1 MGKLRNKR
9 KKEKKYRRSPNFF
22 FSTSFTKLIESIFL
36 CAFVILFIIGLFNIV
51 HLVVIQ
57 FILDPFIGEHGK
69 LATATISEIY
79 EVKVYTRRAQ
89 NNSTYEVREYVFTSE
104 GKVYSGEL
112 REYEEAECSKYLKVG
127 DSLDIRYI
135 EQFPY
140 LNASICE
147 IEEMQRGTRSL
158 LPF

>member
-1 MGKLRNKR
+1 MGKLKNKR
-9 KKEKKYRRSPNFF
+9 KRKKYRNDNPTR
-22 FSTSFTKLIESIFL
+22 TISFEEIVKGIAL
-36 CAFVILFIIGLFNIV
+36 CAFAILFIKSLFNILCV
-51 HLVVIQ
+51 TANRY
-57 FILDPFIGEHGK
+57 ILIPIVDEYGK

-89 NNSTYEVREYVFTSE
+89 NNFTYEVREYVFTSE

-147 IEEMQRGTRSL
+147 IEALQ
-158 LPF
+158 

>member
-1 MGKLRNKR
+1 MGKLKNKR
-9 KKEKKYRRSPNFF
+9 RKEKKYRNDNPTR
-22 FSTSFTKLIESIFL
+22 TISFEEIVKGIAF
-36 CAFVILFIIGLFNIV
+36 CACAILFINSLFNILCV
-51 HLVVIQ
+51 TAHRY
-57 FILDPFIGEHGK
+57 ILIPIVDEYGK
-69 LATATISEIY
+69 LATATISDIY

-89 NNSTYEVREYVFTSE
+89 NNVTYEEREYVFTSE

-112 REYEEAECSKYLKVG
+112 REYKEAECSKYLKVG

-147 IEEMQRGTRSL
+147 IEVWQRD
-158 LPF
+158 

>member
-1 MGKLRNKR
+1 MGKLKNKR
-9 KKEKKYRRSPNFF
+9 RKEKKYRNDNPTR
-22 FSTSFTKLIESIFL
+22 TISFEEIVKGIAM
-36 CAFVILFIIGLFNIV
+36 CAFCLLLIKSLFNILCV
-51 HLVVIQ
+51 PANRY
-57 FILDPFIGEHGK
+57 ILIPIVDEYGE

-147 IEEMQRGTRSL
+147 IEEMQRGVRSL

>member
-1 MGKLRNKR
+1 MGKLKNKR
-9 KKEKKYRRSPNFF
+9 RKEKKYRNDNPTR
-22 FSTSFTKLIESIFL
+22 TISFKEIVEGIVF
-36 CAFVILFIIGLFNIV
+36 CAFAILFIKSLFNILCV
-51 HLVVIQ
+51 PARSY
-57 FILDPFIGEHGK
+57 ILIPIVDEYGK

-112 REYEEAECSKYLKVG
+112 REYEKAECSKYLKVG

-147 IEEMQRGTRSL
+147 IEEMQRGVRSL

>member
-1 MGKLRNKR
+1 MSARRNI
-9 KKEKKYRRSPNFF
+9 
-22 FSTSFTKLIESIFL
+22 LIP
-36 CAFVILFIIGLFNIV
+36 IV
-51 HLVVIQ
+51 
-57 FILDPFIGEHGK
+57 DEYGK

-112 REYEEAECSKYLKVG
+112 REYEKAECSKYLKVG

-147 IEEMQRGTRSL
+147 IEALQ
-158 LPF
+158 